1 MSEDLAK
8 LFAYAT
14 EEATRAIAY
23 YAAKRAPKK
32 LGARVLRLGAIFA
45 TTVAALIPVFSQIFE
60 KAGKPII
67 APAWS
72 TVAAGIAVLFILLD
86 KFWGFTGAWVRFM
99 VTEQALGE
107 ALTAFR
113 IDWESKKLAWGGTEP
128 SQGQVREM
136 IAESKA
142 FFGTDSQ
149 NRAARNQH
157 VGDGVPGG
165 RHPAR
170 TSSQGRSQGRRNGEP
185 LTFICLRGLCC
196 GQLTT
201 ADLPGGG
208 GRGLL
213 CGRSGNPRHY
223 VSRRSGH

>member
-1 MSEDLAK
+1 MSKKYEELTSPDFPSLAWQANQMSEDLAK

-128 SQGQVREM
+128 SQEQVREM

-142 FFGTDSQ
+142 FLAQIHKVVQQETNTWVTEFQGVVTQQEQAAKAAAKVGGTAS
-149 NRAARNQH
+149 
-157 VGDGVPGG
+157 P
-165 RHPAR
+165 
-170 TSSQGRSQGRRNGEP
+170 
-185 LTFICLRGLCC
+185 
-196 GQLTT
+196 
-201 ADLPGGG
+201 
-208 GRGLL
+208 
-213 CGRSGNPRHY
+213 
-223 VSRRSGH
+223 